1 MLVITLTETI
11 EAVAFLFLI
20 VFAVSISAS
29 EWRRQKN
36 CKHDGGVNETSSC
49 QAICKLCGKDLGFI
63 GNWRHK

>member
-11 EAVAFLFLI
+11 EAVGFLLLI
-20 VFAVSISAS
+20 VLAVFIKTE
-29 EWRRQKN
+29 EWRRQNN